1 MRVFMSKAFR
11 KWSDGEA
18 ISQDDL
24 CRAAKEAF
32 AGQVEADLGGYLF
45 KKRLARSGG
54 GKSGGYRTILG
65 FRKHNSDLIFFL
77 YGFPKN
83 SRANITRREQDAL
96 SLNAKA
102 LVGATDDQISALKER
117 RTITELECEI

>member
-1 MRVFMSKAFR
+1 MGKAFR

-18 ISQDDL
+18 IPQRDL
-24 CRAAKEAF
+24 CQAAKEAF
-32 AGQVEADLGGYLF
+32 AGHVEADLGGYLF

-65 FRKHNSDLIFFL
+65 FRKRNSDRIFFL
-77 YGFPKN
+77 YGFPKS

-96 SLNAKA
+96 SVNAKA
-102 LVGATDDQISALKER
+102 LVDATDDQISALKER
-117 RTITELECEI
+117 RTIVELECET